1 MKKTLLLVTTISALS
16 FAMIGCSASITT
28 NTTKPANSAS
38 NAPANSAS
46 NAAAN
51 SATAPKKVE
60 APKTALKDEKKPEG
74 IKEKKVKNVPVPESW
89 IDIYDE
95 QKGYGFSVPDGTTGG
110 QQSSNGVDVF
120 AATTPAPNEI
130 AIFVLAYKNEKLTK
144 EDLLKDAVK
153 FLEALGVKAT
163 PGELKGE
170 SDDYA
175 VADCTT
181 VSKEGLKEKQR
192 ILVATDVSDNYVM
205 ILNTPE
211 DKFAANEK
219 TIEEIWGS
227 FEMWSGGA
235 SNN

>member
-1 MKKTLLLVTTISALS
+1 MKKPLLLVMTISALGLG
-16 FAMIGCSASITT
+16 MIGCTASVTT
-28 NTTKPANSAS
+28 NTSKPANTAS
-38 NAPANSAS
+38 NATTNKAANTAS
-46 NAAAN
+46 N
-51 SATAPKKVE
+51 SATAPKKE
-60 APKTALKDEKKPEG
+60 TLKNEKKPEG

-95 QKGYGFSVPDGTTGG
+95 QKGYGFSVPEGTTGG
-110 QQSSNGVDVF
+110 QETSNGVDVF
-120 AATTPAPNEI
+120 AATTPAPNGI
-130 AIFVLAYKNEKLTK
+130 AIFVLAYKNKELTK

-170 SDDYA
+170 SDDFA

-181 VSKEGLKEKQR
+181 VSKDGKKEKQR

-205 ILNTPE
+205 ILNTDE
-211 DKFAANEK
+211 DKFSANEK